1 MKSKTTLDESI
12 IFSTQYKHHYIR
24 KDEPYCTECILKF
37 IGKNGN
43 IFVCYGYSI
52 ASEGRPFN
60 RKIGRTIAHGRAEK
74 LALLLWNYGNANEE
88 NEKVYEFCS
97 KQRVRD
103 IEESVYPFPNY
114 ERLFNFTKTINQI
127 KADYKELT
135 PDEFEQEHSAMVAL

>member
-1 MKSKTTLDESI
+1 MKSKTTLDEPI

-37 IGKNGN
+37 MSKNGN

-74 LALLLWNYGNANEE
+74 LVSLLWNHMLYIADEFVQKQKIRDDNEM
-88 NEKVYEFCS
+88 YYSFS
-97 KQRVRD
+97 
-103 IEESVYPFPNY
+103 NY
-114 ERLFNFTKTINQI
+114 ERLEFFKENIRSY
-127 KADYKELT
+127 KADYEEMT